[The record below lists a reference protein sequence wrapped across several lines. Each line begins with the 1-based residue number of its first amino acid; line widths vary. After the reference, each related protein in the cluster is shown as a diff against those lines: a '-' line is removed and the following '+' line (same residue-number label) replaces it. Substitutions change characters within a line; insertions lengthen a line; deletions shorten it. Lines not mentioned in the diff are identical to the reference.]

1 MTLDARIGGALQMR
15 HHRDPAERRQLTI
28 QIASLITGGF
38 MEAAVAGGGVVE
50 PATPHDLPT
59 RTLTLETGPE
69 LHYFLFGDGHP
80 VIFVHGSF
88 ADYRA
93 WFGQLGAFGDRFKAL
108 TYSRRHHYPNR
119 WNTDGRSSCTRLHAE
134 DLACLIRRLNLAPAT
149 VVGKSSG
156 GLVAMHAAAVH
167 PELVHSLVLSEPFVP
182 DMLDEIEGGA
192 AAWAAY
198 ETRYWLPAGR
208 AFAEGRTE
216 RGVELLCDAIFGDG
230 AFPAFSA
237 DIRPLVMQNAPEM
250 HLEFSNSGYFSSFT
264 AQDVARIHAPVM
276 LAEGD
281 ASPVMY
287 RLIAEALARA
297 MPTAKRVLFPDVS
310 HVPPFL
316 AMDEFN
322 ARAIAFI
329 EDHLP

>member
-1 MTLDARIGGALQMR
+1 MR
-15 HHRDPAERRQLTI
+15 HHPDSAERRQLTI

-38 MEAAVAGGGVVE
+38 TESVAVGGDAIE
-50 PATPHDLPT
+50 PATPHELPT
-59 RTLTLETGPE
+59 RSLALETGPE
-69 LHYFLFGDGHP
+69 LHYFSFGDGHP

-93 WFGQLGAFGDRFKAL
+93 WFGQLGPFGERFKAL

-119 WNTDGRSSCTRLHAE
+119 WNTDGHLSCIRLHAD
-134 DLACLIRRLNLAPAT
+134 DLASLIRRLHVAPAT
-149 VVGKSSG
+149 LVGQSSG
-156 GLVAMHAAAVH
+156 GLVAMHVAALY

-182 DMLDEIEGGA
+182 DLLDLMGDGA

-198 ETRYWLPAGR
+198 ESQYWLPAAL

-230 AFPAFSA
+230 AFASFTA

-250 HLEFSNSGYFSSFT
+250 HLEFSNPGFFSSFT
-264 AQDVARIHAPVM
+264 ARDVALIRAPVM
-276 LAEGD
+276 LAEGG
-281 ASPVMY
+281 ASPAIY
-287 RLIAEALARA
+287 RLIMEALARLL
-297 MPTAKRVLFPDVS
+297 PNAKRVVFPDVS

-316 AMDEFN
+316 AMDAFN
-322 ARAIAFI
+322 TAAIAFI
-329 EDHLP
+329 GDHLK